1 MADRKVTP
9 LPANWK
15 IRKKSDLPAGKAR
28 AIFDADGKN
37 RSRSQWAELL
47 GISKGSVGKVLD
59 DAGIQRTAV
68 IKKVKVNS
76 KRELLRKAAKEQA
89 RIMRVENDEGSQTFV
104 ATMDIKSETIATLQ
118 PTAEHE
124 VISDGQ
130 PEIRPTPTKPQVAPE
145 PETGS
150 ERAENMEKPGKWR
163 QASWDPQF
171 RYWELIKICWLKHGY
186 KVKEGVGIYDPETG
200 EIWSNPSFNELV
212 SLIIGVKPDDSE
224 AAT

>member
-1 MADRKVTP
+1 MHSEAARCWDVKFRLRSVPDIHARLLRILRFRVYEEEFQRDPDTIIGFEVFAAAPLGSESAKALELALEPLLQAQKQRYERLVRQCEDIIARHKADLADRKVTP
-9 LPANWK
+9 LPENWK

-68 IKKVKVNS
+68 IKKVK
-76 KRELLRKAAKEQA
+76 A
-89 RIMRVENDEGSQTFV
+89 D
-104 ATMDIKSETIATLQ
+104 
-118 PTAEHE
+118 
-124 VISDGQ
+124 
-130 PEIRPTPTKPQVAPE
+130 
-145 PETGS
+145 
-150 ERAENMEKPGKWR
+150 
-163 QASWDPQF
+163 
-171 RYWELIKICWLKHGY
+171 
-186 KVKEGVGIYDPETG
+186 VGIYDPETG

>member
-1 MADRKVTP
+1 MHSEAARSWDVKFRLRSVPDIHARLLRILRFCVYEKEFQRDPDTIIGFEVFAAAPLGSESAKALEPLLQAQKQRYERLVRQCEDIIARHKADLADRKVTP

-59 DAGIQRTAV
+59 DAGIQRTTV

-104 ATMDIKSETIATLQ
+104 ATMDIKSETIAKQ
-118 PTAEHE
+118 PRK
-124 VISDGQ
+124 SQ
-130 PEIRPTPTKPQVAPE
+130 PIA
-145 PETGS
+145 
-150 ERAENMEKPGKWR
+150 
-163 QASWDPQF
+163 F
-171 RYWELIKICWLKHGY
+171 
-186 KVKEGVGIYDPETG
+186 
-200 EIWSNPSFNELV
+200 
-212 SLIIGVKPDDSE
+212 PD
-224 AAT
+224 T